1 MYSIDQN
8 SHSLW
13 DTLPKLQAL
22 ASAGHAATHFI
33 EDIDVA
39 FTDLG
44 ADIDDAQLHIAREQF
59 HPSGGSAWGAALFY
73 TDFLGRQPT
82 ELRDYEPQ
90 LGMKVAALAKQLG
103 TSLEDLYAEYS
114 LSDNHM
120 LVGPSYVGDR
130 KHHRVIGD
138 LSLRETREFIEAML
152 DLGETDCQRRFP
164 EKAAITRTTE
174 WFSRER
180 QRLAYLF
187 DAAGDDAS
195 LTDLYDRWLGEYVRD
210 DVRLARASDLFALP
224 GDPQRRAVLE
234 LFLRDYD
241 AAAGLYNQ
249 AVQETDVGL
258 HPLHTKRGE
267 LPFFAVF
274 RYDGHL
280 VRTGANLDGS
290 TLRIAEWDF
299 TVEAGRL
306 PFEAMQQAGIEA
318 LAGKAAL
325 LVIQARLGENRQRL
339 ALPYH
344 GSLYMPAAYRLE
356 KLLTDANL
364 LPGPVEP
371 VCRVR
376 LHLLDRLADVDT
388 AIALPDYLAAEIG
401 RDVVPARDLAADYA
415 DIQQAA
421 ADRLE
426 RFKDDTAREAWLSE
440 YYADEQA
447 DIQRLE
453 DTKRQI
459 AQENPKD
466 PRVRELWKEE
476 RAIRDRLTSEVLRRV
491 HRDIQLSQLDF
502 YDSRGAILPWCI
514 ALGGEGLYNDVVQ
527 HAELYDETPETLA
540 T

>member
-1 MYSIDQN
+1 MHSIDQN

-22 ASAGHAATHFI
+22 AAAGQATTHFI

-44 ADIDDAQLHIAREQF
+44 ADVDDQLHIAREQF

-82 ELRDYEPQ
+82 ELRDHEPQ

-138 LSLRETREFIEAML
+138 LSLTETREFIEAVL
-152 DLGETDCQRRFP
+152 DLGEADCLRRFP
-164 EKAAITRTTE
+164 EQTATDRAKG
-174 WFSRER
+174 WFARER
-180 QRLAYLF
+180 QRLAYLL
-187 DAAGDDAS
+187 DAAGSDAY
-195 LTDLYDRWLGEYVRD
+195 LTDLYDRWLGEYIREEVRI
-210 DVRLARASDLFALP
+210 ARGSELFGLD

-241 AAAGLYNQ
+241 TAAGLYNQ
-249 AVQETDVGL
+249 AVRDTDVGL

-274 RYDGHL
+274 RYEGHL
-280 VRTGANLDGS
+280 VRTGASLDGS
-290 TLRIAEWDF
+290 KLRIAEWEFSVTD
-299 TVEAGRL
+299 GRL
-306 PFEAMQQAGIEA
+306 PIEAMRQAGIFA
-318 LAGKAAL
+318 IAGKAAL
-325 LVIQARLGENRQRL
+325 LVIQARLGENRHRL

-376 LHLLDRLADVDT
+376 LHFLDRLADVDT
-388 AIALPDYLAAEIG
+388 VIALPDYLAAEIG
-401 RDVVPARDLAADYA
+401 HDEIPARQLAANYA

-421 ADRLE
+421 ANRLE
-426 RFKDDTAREAWLSE
+426 RFKDDDAREAWLTE
-440 YYADEQA
+440 HYADQQA
-447 DIQRLE
+447 EIQRLE
-453 DTKRQI
+453 DAKREI
-459 AQENPKD
+459 AQDNPKA
-466 PRVRELWKEE
+466 PKVRELWKQE
-476 RAIRDRLTSEVLRRV
+476 RAIRDRLSGEILRRV

-502 YDSRGAILPWCI
+502 YDSRGAILPWSI

-527 HAELYDETPETLA
+527 NAELYDETPESLA